1 VRHEGY
7 DIELLAAQAF
17 GEMPAVPAGV
27 HAPLAPALAAPQA
40 KPVRAAVEE
49 KFPGSVLGL

>member
-1 VRHEGY
+1 
-7 DIELLAAQAF
+7 
-17 GEMPAVPAGV
+17 MPAVPAGV